1 MQETSTSPAT
11 ILQFRQ
17 DIEAQFRRHIREA
30 LDIALAEE
38 LAAALGSDRHERT
51 EQRRGVPQWERHA
64 DPHHARRDA
73 LGHGAARPDRQLR
86 RRDPRIP

>member
-38 LAAALGSDRHERT
+38 LAAALGFRSARAHRAAP
-51 EQRRGVPQWERHA
+51 RVPQWQRHA

-73 LGHGAARPDRQLR
+73 LGHGAARPDRQRR

>member
-30 LDIALAEE
+30 LDTALAEE
-38 LAAALGSDRHERT
+38 LAAALGSEPH
-51 EQRRGVPQWERHA
+51 QRRRTARPSEWQHRA
-64 DPHHARRDA
+64 DDHDAGGDPTRD
-73 LGHGAARPDRQLR
+73 GTARPDRGH
-86 RRDPRIP
+86 